1 MAGPTILTLDLG
13 TTACKAVLYDLDG
26 SVAAVGEAEYPTS
39 YPGPARAE
47 QDPEDWW
54 RAAVQAVRRA
64 LDGAPGVDRQKVAAI
79 GLSSQRETVAL
90 VDATGRPL
98 GPAIS
103 WMDRRGAEEIAELAR
118 QVGFENLHRRTGM
131 VPDATFTLAKLLWL
145 RRNDPEALKRAA
157 WLLQPRDFLA
167 ARLTGE
173 SITDPSLAS
182 RTMLWDVQAGS
193 WWEEGLQRAG
203 VKASQLPRV
212 VPSHAVVGGLTRQA
226 ADAMNLAAGIPVVAG
241 GGDRCCEALG
251 AGLMPGEAMESTGTA
266 SNLSVVVAG
275 LPERRDPR
283 LAYTAHVLPGQWL
296 VEQGL
301 NATGALLR
309 WLRDLAYG
317 AQSEARVYERMV
329 EEAARVPPGADGL
342 LVAPFFMGAR
352 SPRWQAG
359 ARGGVAGLT
368 LQHGRAHLARAAMEG
383 VAFELRAC
391 LQVLEQAGLP
401 VREVVAM
408 GGGARN
414 RLWLQIKAAALGAP
428 IWTARTELAA
438 SLGAMALAAWGTGL
452 VNDPAQAVRRWNP
465 RGERLQPDPS
475 LQEAYRPV
483 LERYERWVTAVL
495 DFYRS

>member
-1 MAGPTILTLDLG
+1 MAGTTILTLDVG
-13 TTACKAVLYDLDG
+13 TTACKAVLFDLDG
-26 SVAAVGEAEYPTS
+26 SVAAAGEAEYPTS

-54 RAAVQAVRRA
+54 RAAVQAARRA
-64 LDGAPGVDRQKVAAI
+64 LDSAPGVDRRTVAAV

-90 VDATGRPL
+90 VDTSGRPL

-118 QVGFENLHRRTGM
+118 QMGFENLHRRTGM

-145 RRNDPEALKRAA
+145 RRNDPDALRRAA

-173 SITDPSLAS
+173 FITDPSLAS

-203 VKASQLPRV
+203 VRASQLPRV
-212 VPSHAVVGGLTRQA
+212 VPSHAVVGGLTPQA
-226 ADAMNLAAGIPVVAG
+226 AGALNLPSGIPVVAG

-251 AGLMPGEAMESTGTA
+251 AGLVPGEAMESTGTA

-275 LPERRDPR
+275 LPETRDPR
-283 LAYTAHVLPGQWL
+283 LAYTAHVLAGQWL

-317 AQSEARVYERMV
+317 GPAETGAYEQMA
-329 EEAARVPPGADGL
+329 EEASRVPPGADGL

-352 SPRWQAG
+352 SPRWQAS
-359 ARGGVAGLT
+359 ARGEVGGLT
-368 LQHGRAHLARAAMEG
+368 LQHGRAHLARAVMEG

-391 LQVLEQAGLP
+391 LEVLAQAGLS
-401 VREVVAM
+401 VSQVVAM

-414 RLWLQIKAAALGAP
+414 RLWLQIKAAVLGLP
-428 IWTARTELAA
+428 YCTIRTELAA
-438 SLGAMALAAWGTGL
+438 SLGAMALAARATGL
-452 VNDPAQAVRRWNP
+452 VDDPAQAVRRWNP

-483 LERYERWVTAVL
+483 IERYERWVRAVL
-495 DFYRS
+495 ALYRS